1 MRISRKIG
9 LSFFV
14 TFLLVIVL
22 GIVSIYSMRHIYKG
36 LSQVF
41 AKDLPASRAVY
52 EIAISSEGLLSE
64 LNNFLITGNE
74 NFQVGFNR
82 SYKILQEDILALK
95 KFISTEEE
103 TGMLDEIKSLVRDI
117 NATTEGIFTAK
128 KKIKSISKDI
138 RKIEVNYKKIIDEL
152 FRFEEEKM
160 LGEKDLLL
168 IQAQYIPASQL
179 IMDIG
184 SRFSRL
190 FDGLL
195 NYIISMKDPG
205 QVSLMEDLLVLQK
218 NIRDYKNYYGYSL
231 SDKERSMAAQLIEL
245 SDEAK
250 LALDSVVKLKKDIT
264 GYIDSIF
271 AKEKIFT
278 EIIDKLLALKKT
290 GISSKLGIGAVLT
303 EDIPAIHNISK
314 IEKDL
319 AESWRLSGRYILT
332 GDENYKNKYYQL
344 RQNIDKE
351 LKDYGRHARLKG
363 TEKYLEDIVESDEH
377 ILETVNSNISAFD
390 KKEADITELLSIKD
404 ELEKKIDELLEY
416 NESTVRKSQDIQAVL
431 KSSIPARWVLAR
443 IKDEFSSASRIVANY
458 LNEQDSQYKDIY
470 SEAYFNLKKR
480 VNRYGNL
487 VGPGKE
493 LAIIKQIEMDLD
505 KFNTLLL
512 AVIDA
517 QDKIVMERGWTIV
530 KLEED
535 LKGQLDKAVT
545 KEISQIEENKK
556 YLKNRIAVI
565 NTTIFVI
572 IGVVALIAVF
582 IIFYTTNSITNPI
595 QKLYEGAEIIG
606 KGNLDHRFEI
616 KTGDEIQ
623 DLAEGFN
630 KMAGELKG
638 LYTNLENKVKERT
651 AQLAEANS
659 ALGLKNKELDDFT
672 YIVSH
677 DLKEPLRGVKAFTK
691 LLIEEY
697 SGKLDDEGR
706 EHLKTISESSSCMT
720 SLIEDLLNLSR
731 IGRIRNIEPDVDLNE
746 ILSGVKKN
754 LQYSLEEKKVDLKVA
769 EDFPKVMCDRIR
781 ISEVFSNLVS
791 NAIKYSKKD
800 VRPVIELGY
809 CDKGGLYEFY
819 VKDNGIGIEKQY
831 HDRVFQIFQRLHA
844 KGEYEGTGAG
854 LTIVKKI
861 VENHGGKIWLDSE
874 IGKGT
879 TFYFTI
885 PKNHSSADNSK
896 GA

>member
-9 LSFFV
+9 LSFFI

-103 TGMLDEIKSLVRDI
+103 TGMLDEIKNLVRDI
-117 NATTEGIFTAK
+117 NTTTEEIFAAK

-195 NYIISMKDPG
+195 NYIISTKDLD
-205 QVSLMEDLLVLQK
+205 QVSLTEDLLVLQK

-290 GISSKLGIGAVLT
+290 GISSKLGIGAALT

-314 IEKDL
+314 IEKDV

-363 TEKYLEDIVESDEH
+363 MEKYLEDIVESDEH

-390 KKEADITELLSIKD
+390 KKEADITELVSIKD

-416 NESTVRKSQDIQAVL
+416 NKSTVIKSQDIHAVL

-443 IKDEFSSASRIVANY
+443 MKDEFSSASRIVANY
-458 LNEQDSQYKDIY
+458 LNERDSQYKDIY
-470 SEAYFNLKKR
+470 SEVYFNLKKR

-493 LAIIKQIEMDLD
+493 LIIIKQIEMDLD

-556 YLKNRIAVI
+556 YLKNRITVI

-651 AQLAEANS
+651 AQLAEANN

-677 DLKEPLRGVKAFTK
+677 DLKEPLRGVKAFTR

-706 EHLKTISESSSCMT
+706 EYLKAISESSSRMT
-720 SLIEDLLNLSR
+720 NLIEDLLNLSR

-769 EDFPKVMCDRIR
+769 ENFPKVMCDRIR

-874 IGKGT
+874 TGKGT

-885 PKNHSSADNSK
+885 PKDHSS
-896 GA
+896 